1 MNILPSTILISLLF
15 AMNAGVNAQS
25 TDDVDALKAGTG
37 QLSEQA
43 QPLLDAIETP
53 TTQDLTDTTAK
64 TEATVMESTGDL
76 PMEDEDTVSPPVAD
90 SLILME
96 QDTAVDIPP
105 KDIMLVLDNSG
116 SMKKNDPQFLGKQA
130 ALTFI
135 NGMDAATRVG
145 VIVFDE
151 SVRMEMPLTQVD
163 EANRQQLMGSLDK
176 IDYRGQWTE
185 SPAAIE
191 RAIYELKN
199 NARDDVRK
207 FILFLTDGMV
217 DTGDPAR
224 DIEQARWLKG
234 ELAADAA
241 KSGIRVFGI
250 AYTENADFHLIQSI
264 AQTTDGEYYRAMA
277 PEDLQKTFQ
286 QIKSIMNTPPEPEPL
301 PEPEPAPEPLPEPEP
316 VVQAPPPPP
325 PEPVIIEVPVARDT
339 GEEDLRNMIMIVAI
353 SAVLIALIAILIL
366 LMRRRGSN
374 DQAGPVQ
381 EAYVNDINGFTDHA
395 TYKLGSKPTMLGRVA
410 GKDTDHLDYIVIP
423 QTTIGRR
430 HALIEY
436 KDFSYWIIDQGSIN
450 GTFVNDKPIST
461 ETRLKHGDRIRLHKY
476 ELEFSIPELAEDGM
490 TVMSSTVLAG
500 SDMSRPTADV
510 SEDATVA
517 RGSAATTEPPA
528 ADVELEEPEFD
539 LDFDITDGVSES
551 ASGVDSEDVT
561 AVRDAN
567 HDASANSREPDET
580 EDEADE
586 TIMLNDDDDI
596 IQEDEADFADGDA
609 TIRRKLDDKASPEHF
624 VETAEF
630 NVKDLDKDK

>member
-135 NGMDAATRVG
+135 NGMDDATRVG

>member
-15 AMNAGVNAQS
+15 AMNAAVKAQS

-43 QPLLDAIETP
+43 QPRLDAIATP
-53 TTQDLTDTTAK
+53 TTQDPTDTTAK
-64 TEATVMESTGDL
+64 TEASVMESTGDL
-76 PMEDEDTVSPPVAD
+76 PMEEEDPVSPPVAN

-96 QDTAVDIPP
+96 QDTAVDIPA

-135 NGMDAATRVG
+135 NGMDDATRVG
-145 VIVFDE
+145 VIIFDE

-500 SDMSRPTADV
+500 SDMSRPAADA

-551 ASGVDSEDVT
+551 ASEVDSEDVT

-596 IQEDEADFADGDA
+596 IQEDVADFADEDA
-609 TIRRKLDDKASPEHF
+609 TIRRKLDDKASSEHF

>member
-500 SDMSRPTADV
+500 SDMSRPAADV

-561 AVRDAN
+561 AVRDAD
-567 HDASANSREPDET
+567 HDASANSRGPDET

-596 IQEDEADFADGDA
+596 IQEDEADFADEDA